1 MQIQEQIQ
9 KRRAKGYEIA
19 KSGKV
24 KLSGKNWLVP
34 SQSSNKYYSVT
45 LKIDKSVCNC
55 PNFVE
60 RGLKCKHIF
69 AVEITVTKEVIG
81 SETKIT
87 KKITYSQN
95 WSNYDKAQTQ
105 QKELFMKLLYE
116 LCQTLPEEPKQIGRG
131 RPKLAMQNMI
141 FGSALKV
148 YTTFSLRR
156 FMTDIKASKE
166 LGYIERIPHFS
177 MISYYME
184 KPELTTMLNQ
194 LIILSSMPLRNVE
207 TKFAVDSSGF
217 RTSRYSQYMRVKYD
231 MKEHKEHEWI
241 KAHICCGIKTNIIT
255 AVEVTGAY
263 KGDSTKFTSLVA
275 NTHNSGFRIEEVSAD
290 KAYSSKDNLAF
301 VNAIDGVAFIPFKSN
316 AVGNSYNR
324 NNRIWRK
331 MYDYFTFN
339 REEFLEHYHK
349 RSNVESTFNMLKT
362 RFNDYIRS
370 KNQTAQINEL
380 LLKVLCHNI
389 CVLVSEMFELNI
401 PIDFSK
407 D

>member
-9 KRRAKGYEIA
+9 KRKAKGFEIA

-24 KLSGKNWLVP
+24 KLKDKVWLVP

-45 LKIDKSVCNC
+45 LKIDKSECNC
-55 PNFVE
+55 PDFVE

-69 AVEITVTKEVIG
+69 AVEITITKEING

-105 QKELFMKLLYE
+105 QKELFMKLLFE
-116 LCQTLPEEPKQIGRG
+116 LCQTIPIEQIQVCKG
-131 RPKLAMQNMI
+131 RPKASMRDMV
-141 FGSALKV
+141 FDSALKV

-156 FMTDIKASKE
+156 FMTDIKTAKE
-166 LGYIERIPHFS
+166 LGYVELLPHFS
-177 MISYYME
+177 LVSKYMMKE
-184 KPELTTMLNQ
+184 ELTPILNEP
-194 LIILSSMPLRNVE
+194 ITLSSLPLRSVE

-241 KAHICCGIKTNIIT
+241 KSHICCGVKTNIIT
-255 AVEVTGAY
+255 AVEISGAY
-263 KGDSTKFTSLVA
+263 KGDSTKFVSLVA

-301 VNAIDGVAFIPFKSN
+301 VNAIDGIAFIPFKSN
-316 AVGNSYNR
+316 AVGNSYTR

-362 RFNDYIRS
+362 RFNDYIKS
-370 KNQTAQINEL
+370 KDQTAQINEL

-407 D
+407 S